1 MFSLQFLRT
10 ASDAMKVIDRF
21 FVSHDL
27 SQGRFLALTVLS
39 DAGKEGGLFPFEV
52 ADHMGVSR
60 ATASGLLKGLETKE
74 LIVTS
79 QSETDGRMKRVILTD
94 AGKDKVDELSPKY
107 YKLISKFNGKMDK
120 KKSSKSIRLFCQI

>member
-39 DAGKEGGLFPFEV
+39 DAGKEGLFPFEV

-120 KKSSKSIRLFCQI
+120 KSPQRVFGYFVRYE

>member
-1 MFSLQFLRT
+1 
-10 ASDAMKVIDRF
+10 
-21 FVSHDL
+21 
-27 SQGRFLALTVLS
+27 
-39 DAGKEGGLFPFEV
+39 
-52 ADHMGVSR
+52 MGVSR